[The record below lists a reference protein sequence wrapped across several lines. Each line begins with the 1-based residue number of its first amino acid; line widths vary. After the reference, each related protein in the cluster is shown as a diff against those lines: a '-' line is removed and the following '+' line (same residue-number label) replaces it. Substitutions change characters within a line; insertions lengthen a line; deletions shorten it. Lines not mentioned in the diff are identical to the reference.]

1 RLVEQPFTVGYFGH
15 LTSAWFD
22 WDLIIQ
28 LAEKRT
34 EWIIELIGPGLPPRS
49 IPDNIHLTGRL
60 PHAELADHAAHWNVA
75 IIPFQEGDLS
85 RAVDPIKVYEYL
97 ALGKPV
103 VVTGMPHLS
112 QMPYVY
118 PAQSADEFEEMI
130 LEASGM
136 TLDEQVIARF
146 LSENNWD
153 QRIKV
158 ILQEISP
165 SFQLFAGGSG
175 NSTGDQP

>member
-1 RLVEQPFTVGYFGH
+1 
-15 LTSAWFD
+15 
-22 WDLIIQ
+22 
-28 LAEKRT
+28 
-34 EWIIELIGPGLPPRS
+34 
-49 IPDNIHLTGRL
+49 
-60 PHAELADHAAHWNVA
+60 
-75 IIPFQEGDLS
+75 
-85 RAVDPIKVYEYL
+85 
-97 ALGKPV
+97 
-103 VVTGMPHLS
+103 
-112 QMPYVY
+112 MPYVY

-158 ILQEISP
+158 MLQEISP

>member
-1 RLVEQPFTVGYFGH
+1 MVTVYH
-15 LTSAWFD
+15 
-22 WDLIIQ
+22 
-28 LAEKRT
+28 
-34 EWIIELIGPGLPPRS
+34 
-49 IPDNIHLTGRL
+49 PDQFPISLLTGRL

-75 IIPFQEGDLS
+75 IILPGGRFVQVSGS
-85 RAVDPIKVYEYL
+85 AKVYEYL

-165 SFQLFAGGSG
+165 SFRLFTDGSG
-175 NSTGDQP
+175 SSMGDQP